1 MLTNRDVFNE
11 VRRILGSV
19 CSWHGHWATSL
30 GVLRVTHAPI
40 NQSQLEPETGVQVLA
55 VLRCVLLDAVAI
67 FIEVRKSQ
75 LQSTP

>member
-55 VLRCVLLDAVAI
+55 VLRYVQEPGLL
-67 FIEVRKSQ
+67 
-75 LQSTP
+75 TP